1 MRKIITKTP
10 EETFGLAKKIGQ
22 KLAQGCT
29 IALNGDLGAGKTV
42 FVQGLA
48 AGIGI
53 EKPILSPTFNIV
65 RQYSGRL
72 PFNHFDVYRI
82 ESSDEL
88 CEIGFFEYLRDGQ
101 VTVIEWAEKIA
112 DTLPK
117 DTVYV
122 HISGAGDEPRE
133 ITLTGEERLEI

>member
-29 IALNGDLGAGKTV
+29 IALDGDLGAGKTV

-112 DTLPK
+112 DALPK
-117 DTVYV
+117 NTIYFRR
-122 HISGAGDEPRE
+122 GG
-133 ITLTGEERLEI
+133 